1 MKRWRFQRML
11 FSPIFVL
18 VVEKEWVLQLDFPGE
33 WGMIFQC
40 KREGNPQSSPAGA
53 QRISEEPFPGEGVLQ
68 FQLHF
73 PWDDGK
79 TQNRM
84 EFPANSSSP
93 CKLSINKYS
102 GFNPNRESREGTKI
116 LIRGFHLTFIGNYFW
131 TIIKVYQNWFL
142 FSSVTLSFLWNLFI
156 PQSLNLGKWS
166 TRLPKVTVQHQALAI
181 PPNPGQRSWDE
192 PGWGTRQGKAPPKIP
207 QGSRAEPQGPWSA
220 DLGWSGT
227 PVNGMNTANLDKNP
241 RNGAFVRVGITLAGW
256 GPTALVI
263 NPWNY
268 PFVPWNVPDV
278 HKNCVGTEAESKSC
292 VFSSAD

>member
-1 MKRWRFQRML
+1 
-11 FSPIFVL
+11 
-18 VVEKEWVLQLDFPGE
+18 
-33 WGMIFQC
+33 MIFQC

-73 PWDDGK
+73 PLEDGK

-102 GFNPNRESREGTKI
+102 GLNPNRESREGREGTKI
-116 LIRGFHLTFIGNYFW
+116 LIRGFHPTSIGNYFW
-131 TIIKVYQNWFL
+131 TIIKVYQNRFL

-181 PPNPGQRSWDE
+181 PPNPRAEILGWARLEHQAGQSSSQNPLGEQSCATGTLGRWSGLGWDME
-192 PGWGTRQGKAPPKIP
+192 MGWTRQIWTKIHIM
-207 QGSRAEPQGPWSA
+207 EHLW
-220 DLGWSGT
+220 
-227 PVNGMNTANLDKNP
+227 
-241 RNGAFVRVGITLAGW
+241 
-256 GPTALVI
+256 
-263 NPWNY
+263 
-268 PFVPWNVPDV
+268 
-278 HKNCVGTEAESKSC
+278 E
-292 VFSSAD
+292 